1 MNISSQGLNEL
12 KKSEAFREFAYP
24 DPMSKLAR
32 TYRSKFWGFKPA
44 AEIMESAPAGLTFDD
59 GAPWTVG
66 YGETSASGSKVDHT
80 SRRTEAEALSYLKFK
95 VKRYENV
102 VERYITVGLTQGQ
115 FDALVQLA
123 WNVESALGKNSTV
136 VKCCNKRD
144 WIGASK
150 AFELYDNARIDGKL
164 QKSEALARRR
174 KKEGAAFLAASPAQ
188 YQSAE
193 AFNTQA
199 EARTLNEQLNP
210 EAAYADIPERHDV
223 APERPLRDSQIN
235 KAATVG
241 TVAVG
246 VSAATDAVDAVKDLN
261 NSLASVAS
269 WLPGVLLLVGVIC
282 FAYIM
287 YQRKKQRDGGWA

>member
-1 MNISSQGLNEL
+1 MNTSDQGLKDL
-12 KKSEAFREFAYP
+12 QASEDFRGFAYP
-24 DPMSKLAR
+24 DPYSKLALKFKSR
-32 TYRSKFWGFKPA
+32 FWGFKPA
-44 AEIMESAPAGLTFDD
+44 AEIMKSAPAGLTLDD
-59 GAPWTVG
+59 GKPWTVG
-66 YGETSASGSKVDHT
+66 FGETSASGSTVDHT
-80 SRRTEAEALSYLKFK
+80 SRRTEAEALSFLKTK
-95 VKRYENV
+95 VKRYEAV
-102 VERYITVGLTQGQ
+102 VERYIKVGLTQGQ

-144 WIGASK
+144 WIGAAK
-150 AFELYDNARIDGKL
+150 AFELYDNVRVNGKL
-164 QKSEALARRR
+164 EKSESLARRR

-188 YQSAE
+188 GQSASGMLE
-193 AFNTQA
+193 AQFH
-199 EARTLNEQLNP
+199 EALSPNAGP
-210 EAAYADIPERHDV
+210 SGDIPERHDV

>member
-1 MNISSQGLNEL
+1 MNISNQGLNEL

-24 DPMSKLAR
+24 DPLSKLAR
-32 TYRSKFWGFKPA
+32 VYRSKFWGFKPA
-44 AEIMESAPAGLTFDD
+44 AEIMESAPAGLVLSD

-150 AFELYDNARIDGKL
+150 AFELYDNARIDGRL

-174 KKEGAAFLAASPAQ
+174 KREGAAFLAGSPGQ
-188 YQSAE
+188 GQSADYY
-193 AFNTQA
+193 AGA
-199 EARTLNEQLNP
+199 EDVTNVP
-210 EAAYADIPERHDV
+210 EA

-235 KAATVG
+235 KAAAIG
-241 TVAVG
+241 TAAVG